1 MKHITIEKAVLF
13 LKVILEDMINI
24 RFTTGGSVA
33 VFESVNN
40 DMTPLM
46 VLTWGA
52 REVEEEWIKKQ
63 EAK

>member
-33 VFESVNN
+33 VFESANN
-40 DMTPLM
+40 SMTPIML
-46 VLTWGA
+46 LP
-52 REVEEEWIKKQ
+52 
-63 EAK
+63 